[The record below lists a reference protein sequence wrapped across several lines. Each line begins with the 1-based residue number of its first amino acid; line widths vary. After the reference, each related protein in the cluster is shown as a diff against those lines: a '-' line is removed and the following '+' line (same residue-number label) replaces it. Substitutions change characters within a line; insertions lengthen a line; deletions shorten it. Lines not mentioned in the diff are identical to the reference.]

1 MCGYEIDEN
10 RNTKVEKYCFNILA
24 LDEVDGDDGVNC
36 VAAMTM
42 IMLTV
47 VYTFEWGECLGC
59 FQEVLKLVNE
69 NNWSY
74 KVLGEETLS
83 HPFSVTFPIFVG
95 ESSIHLILHNPYTLI
110 MHLLFPFSINNI

>member
-47 VYTFEWGECLGC
+47 VYTFEWGGVILSMLTFVINQECLGC
-59 FQEVLKLVNE
+59 FQEGLKLVNE
-69 NNWSY
+69 NNWSC
-74 KVLGEETLS
+74 KVLGEETFS
-83 HPFSVTFPIFVG
+83 HRFSVTVLNV
-95 ESSIHLILHNPYTLI
+95 SCRSDNHLKHSG
-110 MHLLFPFSINNI
+110 MR